1 MSQKIEQIEK
11 SVTPPDVLK
20 KTADEYQKRRAEHF
34 ANASELD
41 NIDTAIARAKE
52 QKANTESENQLS
64 DTDWRAR
71 FLAARGEMTEE
82 LKNQQLQRL
91 AQREL
96 AQEYDG
102 LLAQLEIDQLKQKA
116 KCHHSAKECRDAY
129 KTALFQYA
137 NWEFNQAINNISE
150 DLIRAIKLY
159 RHMYD
164 VTTSEFTEGLAYQNP
179 DNRVMN
185 QVIDHL
191 MVKSNKYQFNM
202 DNEPELSSLRLYQPA
217 LPHSDFPPV
226 STLCQNT
233 KFWRELKEKEEAL
246 KTRGQKV

>member
-1 MSQKIEQIEK
+1 MNQKTEQTDK
-11 SVTPPDVLK
+11 PAVVDYVK
-20 KTADEYQKRRAEHF
+20 KTADGYQKSRAEHF
-34 ANASELD
+34 ANVNDLD
-41 NIDTAIARAKE
+41 NINTAIERAKE
-52 QKANTESENQLS
+52 QKANAEAENQLS
-64 DTDWRAR
+64 DSDWRAR

-116 KCHHSAKECRDAY
+116 KCHHSAKECWRDY
-129 KTALFQYA
+129 NSALFQYA
-137 NWEFNQAINNISE
+137 DREFKQAMNNISE
-150 DLIRAIKLY
+150 ELIRAIKLY

-164 VTTSEFTEGLAYQNP
+164 VTTSEFTEGLAYQDP
-179 DNRVMN
+179 DKRVIN
-185 QVIDHL
+185 QVIDYL
-191 MVKSNKYQFNM
+191 MVKSNKYQFDM
-202 DNEPELSSLRLYQPA
+202 ENEPELSSLRLYRPA

-226 STLCQNT
+226 STPCQNM

-246 KTRGQKV
+246 KARGQKV